1 MTSITRSSHYS
12 SFTSPFV
19 VALVSLWVL
28 TFSFAGDVDAKKKR
42 RKRGPEQVFKGSIL
56 ISNKP
61 FPLKAKSVSK
71 YIKKLKQLRKK
82 RIVENKEKKQWKIYT
97 AAFFSQ
103 PLNDLEI
110 TVKLYDVS
118 SGKAVFLSAFEQY
131 VSQRGQSSLISKMT
145 LKREDIG
152 VNKRIQIVMES
163 KGRKLAIGS
172 IQLVGDAEQHKGEV
186 DFTEKQ

>member
-1 MTSITRSSHYS
+1 MTSTTRSFFLPS
-12 SFTSPFV
+12 FV

-28 TFSFAGDVDAKKKR
+28 TFSFAGDAVAKKKK

-61 FPLKAKSVSK
+61 FPLKAKSASQ

-82 RIVENKEKKQWKIYT
+82 RIAENKEKKQWKIYT

-110 TVKLYDVS
+110 TVKLYDAT
-118 SGKAVFLSAFEQY
+118 SGKAVFLSAFQQY
-131 VSQRGQSSLISKMT
+131 VSQRGQSSLISKIT

-172 IQLVGDAEQHKGEV
+172 VQLVGEAEKHKGEV
-186 DFTEKQ
+186 DFTE